1 MTAFL
6 HISLR
11 LTKIVLPVGW
21 DRPSVTRCCM
31 GPILLVN
38 RVVRGYVAVR
48 FVYGSVLGRGVVR
61 QCCPLVGLYGIEE
74 YDLQVECC
82 PLWNLRLVLKLVFCK

>member
-6 HISLR
+6 HISLH
-11 LTKIVLPVGW
+11 LTKIVLTVDW

-38 RVVRGYVAVR
+38 RVVRGSVAVR

-61 QCCPLVGLYGIEE
+61 QCCPLVGLGIEE

-82 PLWNLRLVLKLVFCK
+82 PLCNLRLVLKLVLCQ